1 MNKIPAVHEHTILSG
16 NLSPTTKSITK
27 ILGINNDYS
36 LKQPWS
42 PWNLLY
48 AVVMHSSYKFLSDI
62 TTAAE
67 FLNVIQILI
76 SFFKVSATVYC
87 DTNKKMAISQVKM
100 GYFWFS

>member
-1 MNKIPAVHEHTILSG
+1 MNKIPALHGHTILPG

-42 PWNLLY
+42 PWNLLC
-48 AVVMHSSYKFLSDI
+48 AVVMQSSYKFWSDI
-62 TTAAE
+62 STAAE

-76 SFFKVSATVYC
+76 SFFKVSATADC
-87 DTNKKMAISQVKM
+87 DANKKTAISQVKI
-100 GYFWFS
+100 GYFWFL